1 MIKIVS
7 KRSKQENILKKYPNA
22 IIADVTSQA
31 KDGLVKLS
39 PFYPHGG
46 IPVPFSDGMT
56 ATCVEA
62 VWQGLKVFEGADVDV
77 EMFKNNTMKNIK
89 RTDRKFG
96 KPLGHRKGVNGT
108 VLLNYLDARTQIY
121 IPTYRAWDQVYCLG

>member
-1 MIKIVS
+1 MIVIES
-7 KRSKQENILKKYPNA
+7 KRRKLENILKKYPNA

-31 KDGLVKLS
+31 KDVLVKLS

-77 EMFKNNTMKNIK
+77 EMFKNDTMKNIK
-89 RTDRKFG
+89 EQSESSANLLVIEK
-96 KPLGHRKGVNGT
+96 
-108 VLLNYLDARTQIY
+108 VLMEQ
-121 IPTYRAWDQVYCLG
+121 YC

>member
-7 KRSKQENILKKYPNA
+7 KRSKQENILKKFPNA

-62 VWQGLKVFEGADVDV
+62 VWQGLKVFEGADVELFDS
-77 EMFKNNTMKNIK
+77 
-89 RTDRKFG
+89 RK
-96 KPLGHRKGVNGT
+96 L
-108 VLLNYLDARTQIY
+108 IY
-121 IPTYRAWDQVYCLG
+121 IQTYRYE